1 MYSYKKYS
9 KYTRMSTNLVKLLM
23 IFLIIL
29 IFFYLF
35 NHFTLRE
42 NFESRTRNMYG
53 NLRKLKRDFKKRK
66 EMFIGNMM
74 YKIKTKLRKA
84 KI

>member
-1 MYSYKKYS
+1 
-9 KYTRMSTNLVKLLM
+9 MSTNLVKLLM

-35 NHFTLRE
+35 NNHFTLRE

-53 NLRKLKRDFKKRK
+53 NLRKLKRDFKKSK
-66 EMFIGNMM
+66 EMFIGNIM